1 MMFKIIRNYV
11 DEVFIMIRFSVRY
24 KKYKVI
30 SSDCESDCKLIRSW
44 PKVIRTFALAA
55 ITAKFLQDM
64 SIYLTPKTASKSDEK
79 WLKC

>member
-1 MMFKIIRNYV
+1 MENGLHI
-11 DEVFIMIRFSVRY
+11 SVRH
-24 KKYKVI
+24 KKKKLI

-55 ITAKFLQDM
+55 ITPKFLPDM